1 LTSSTSNAADGLE
14 IILEDSEESSV
25 LRLKGR
31 LGIDSSPDLRDRLLA
46 MLRGPSPKTV
56 VVDLANLVY
65 VDASGIATLLEALKV
80 ARHRQIRLCLQGL
93 QGRPLHF
100 FEVAGVLPLFETDRS
115 GSASSKLKVS

>member
-1 LTSSTSNAADGLE
+1 MTSATSRAADGLE
-14 IILEDSEESSV
+14 IILEDGEQSSV
-25 LRLKGR
+25 LHLKGR
-31 LGIDSSPDLRDRLLA
+31 LGIDSSPDFRDQLLA

-56 VVDLANLVY
+56 VVDLANLTY
-65 VDASGIATLLEALKV
+65 VDASGIATLLEALKA
-80 ARHRQIRLCLQGL
+80 ARHRQIGFSLQGL